1 MILCD
6 TSGLLAAYDQQ
17 EPSGPAVRELLDAET
32 GTLVLSPFVLAEL
45 DYILLSRAGVQAELT
60 LLNDLADDVYQVAAF
75 TAQDAVRVARL
86 VDQYSDLKLGIS
98 DAHTMILAA
107 PDRYGTTR
115 VLTFDQR
122 HFRAVKPPQGGVF
135 SVLPADV

>member
-1 MILCD
+1 VILCD

-32 GTLVLSPFVLAEL
+32 GTLVVSPFVLAEL
-45 DYILLSRAGVQAELT
+45 DYMLLSRAGVRAELT
-60 LLNDLADDVYQVAAF
+60 LLNDLADNVYQVAAF
-75 TAQDAVRVARL
+75 TAQDAVRIAML
-86 VDQYSDLKLGIS
+86 VDQYADLKLGIS

-107 PDRYGTTR
+107 PERYGTTR

-135 SVLPADV
+135 TVLPADL

>member
-1 MILCD
+1 VILCD

-17 EPSGPAVRELLDAET
+17 EPSGPAVRELLDTET
-32 GTLVLSPFVLAEL
+32 GTLVVSPFVLAEL
-45 DYILLSRAGVQAELT
+45 DYMLLSKAGVQAELT

-75 TAQDAVRVARL
+75 TAQDAVQVARL
-86 VDQYSDLKLGIS
+86 VDQYADLKLGIS
-98 DAHTMILAA
+98 DAHTMILCG

-122 HFRAVKPPQGGVF
+122 HFRAVKPLQGGVF
-135 SVLPADV
+135 SVLPADL

>member
-17 EPSGPAVRELLDAET
+17 EPSGPAVRELLDAEA
-32 GTLVLSPFVLAEL
+32 GTLVVSPFVLAEL
-45 DYILLSRAGVQAELT
+45 DYMLLSRAGVQAELT

-75 TAQDAVRVARL
+75 TAQDAVRVAKL
-86 VDQYSDLKLGIS
+86 VEQYADLRLGIA

-135 SVLPADV
+135 SVLPADL

>member
-1 MILCD
+1 VILCD

-32 GTLVLSPFVLAEL
+32 GTLVVSPFVLAEL
-45 DYILLSRAGVQAELT
+45 DYMLLSRAGVQGELT

-75 TAQDAVRVARL
+75 TAQDAIRVARL
-86 VDQYSDLKLGIS
+86 VEQYADLKLGIS

-135 SVLPADV
+135 SVLPADL

>member
-1 MILCD
+1 VILCD

-17 EPSGPAVRELLDAET
+17 EPSGPAVRELLDAEA
-32 GTLVLSPFVLAEL
+32 GTLVVSPFVLAEL
-45 DYILLSRAGVQAELT
+45 DYMLLSRAGVQAELT
-60 LLNDLADDVYQVAAF
+60 LLNDLADNVYQVAAF
-75 TAQDAVRVARL
+75 TAHDAASVATL
-86 VDQYSDLKLGIS
+86 VSQYADLKLGIS

-107 PDRYGTTR
+107 AERYGTTR

-135 SVLPADV
+135 TVLPADL

>member
-1 MILCD
+1 VILCD

-32 GTLVLSPFVLAEL
+32 GTLVVSPFVLAEL
-45 DYILLSRAGVQAELT
+45 DYMLLTRAGVQAELT
-60 LLNDLADDVYQVAAF
+60 LLNDLADDVYQVATF

-86 VDQYSDLKLGIS
+86 VEQYADLKLGIS

-115 VLTFDQR
+115 VLTFDHR
-122 HFRAVKPPQGGVF
+122 HFRAVKPPHGGVF
-135 SVLPADV
+135 SVLPADL

>member
-1 MILCD
+1 VILCD

-32 GTLVLSPFVLAEL
+32 GTLVVSPFVLAEL
-45 DYILLSRAGVQAELT
+45 DYMLLSRAGVQGELT

-75 TAQDAVRVARL
+75 TAQDAIRVAKL
-86 VDQYSDLKLGIS
+86 VEQYADLKLGIS

-135 SVLPADV
+135 SVLPADL

>member
-1 MILCD
+1 VILCD

-17 EPSGPAVRELLDAET
+17 EPSGPAVRGLLDAET
-32 GTLVLSPFVLAEL
+32 GTLVVSPFVLAEL
-45 DYILLSRAGVQAELT
+45 DYMLRSKAGVQAELT
-60 LLNDLADDVYQVAAF
+60 LLNDLADDVYQIAAF
-75 TAQDAVRVARL
+75 TARDAVRVARL
-86 VDQYSDLKLGIS
+86 VEQYADLKLGIS

-135 SVLPADV
+135 SVLPADL

>member
-32 GTLVLSPFVLAEL
+32 GTLVVSPFALAEL
-45 DYILLSRAGVQAELT
+45 DYMLLSKAGVRAELT
-60 LLNDLADDVYQVAAF
+60 LLNDLADNVYQVAAF
-75 TAQDAVRVARL
+75 TAQDAVRVALL
-86 VDQYSDLKLGIS
+86 VEQYADLGLGIS

-107 PDRYGTTR
+107 PERYGTTR

-135 SVLPADV
+135 TVLPADL